1 VKAIA
6 IAPPDNRLLGVLSGS
21 DRTLVERHCE
31 DVALEPRQV
40 LEAPHKMISHVY
52 FPTSG
57 LASVVGTTR
66 PDRRIE
72 VGMIGYEGMTG
83 LSVVL
88 GHTRSLNET
97 VIQAEGRALRIPSR
111 ILRHCLRSSP
121 TLLFM
126 FLHYAHV
133 FMTQQSQTA
142 LANGRARL
150 NQRLARWLLMWQDR
164 LRTPH
169 ITVTHEFLA
178 LLLGVSR
185 QGVTVELHELEGQGL
200 IKGTRNLIRVLDRK
214 GLRALADGFYG
225 VPEAEYDLTI
235 RNRRR

>member
-1 VKAIA
+1 
-6 IAPPDNRLLGVLSGS
+6 
-21 DRTLVERHCE
+21 
-31 DVALEPRQV
+31 
-40 LEAPHKMISHVY
+40 
-52 FPTSG
+52 
-57 LASVVGTTR
+57 
-66 PDRRIE
+66 
-72 VGMIGYEGMTG
+72 
-83 LSVVL
+83 
-88 GHTRSLNET
+88 
-97 VIQAEGRALRIPSR
+97 
-111 ILRHCLRSSP
+111 
-121 TLLFM
+121 
-126 FLHYAHV
+126 
-133 FMTQQSQTA
+133 
-142 LANGRARL
+142 
-150 NQRLARWLLMWQDR
+150 R